1 MSLDAFTDAV
11 VARHRAEVQFIHDAL
26 GSGQVFQKRKQG
38 IFGYTC
44 GGAHL
49 LQGATIAVGRGFGS
63 AESRA
68 SLQADVATWF
78 ARYAVELRMLDEAM
92 KQYPE
97 YRLQLVIQRLK
108 FLGHMTESAHKL
120 AAAGLLEPDE
130 SQARM
135 LSAILDGVV
144 ETVRVLRESGVL
156 TELPALRRQDEQL
169 YLDVIGDSAH
179 ALHGLNL
186 ATGRATVR
194 L

>member
-1 MSLDAFTDAV
+1 
-11 VARHRAEVQFIHDAL
+11 
-26 GSGQVFQKRKQG
+26 
-38 IFGYTC
+38 
-44 GGAHL
+44 
-49 LQGATIAVGRGFGS
+49 
-63 AESRA
+63 
-68 SLQADVATWF
+68 
-78 ARYAVELRMLDEAM
+78 MLDEAM